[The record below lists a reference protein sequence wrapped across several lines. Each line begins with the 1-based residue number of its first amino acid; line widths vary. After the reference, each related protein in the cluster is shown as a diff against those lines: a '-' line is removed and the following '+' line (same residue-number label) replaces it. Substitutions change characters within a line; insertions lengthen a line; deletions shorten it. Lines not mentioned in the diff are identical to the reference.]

1 MQRDV
6 EREFLPMLKME
17 GMALAPYNVLA
28 SGKIRTDAEEERRR
42 QTGEKGS
49 ISLFLS
55 PHWRTSDGFF
65 LYDRTSDLQ
74 STVGTY

>member
-1 MQRDV
+1 MQRDM

-17 GMALAPYNVLA
+17 GMSLAPYNVLA

-55 PHWRTSDGFF
+55 PN
-65 LYDRTSDLQ
+65 
-74 STVGTY
+74 

>member
-1 MQRDV
+1 MQRDM

-42 QTGEKGS
+42 QTGEKG

-55 PHWRTSDGFF
+55 PRWRTSDGFF

-74 STVGTY
+74 STVGTH